1 MKPRTLLILL
11 AAVLGLGAFIWFYE
25 RELPS
30 SEERKELEKKVLKI
44 EKDDVTAVTVEAS
57 RGRVRLERIETPK
70 PAAKE
75 DEEETPEPASAGEWK
90 LVEPFN
96 TRADAFAVD
105 RLLDSVVSLERTST
119 LEEVDR
125 KDVGLDKPRAT
136 VRLKTEDGEKVLQ
149 LGAEV
154 PPGGSLIAGLEG
166 EKEAYVVADTILAE
180 IDKDPGDWRDR
191 LMFRGE
197 RDAIQRI
204 TLEGAEAGPVV
215 LVRRPNG
222 FWIEKPLAD
231 RADREAVD
239 GLLSDLSGLT
249 AEQFADGPQPLAELG
264 LAPPREVIEV
274 ALEGQ
279 PKPERIELGAP
290 VTGEA
295 APEGQAAGELTWARA
310 SNTVFQVRTR
320 LAESARRAPAEWRA
334 KQLSALEVH
343 DVETATVAD
352 GQTSFQLTRSETD
365 WKRGDTLISFLPVSD
380 LLSAVTG
387 AKAGRLLPSQES
399 QALGP
404 RLAKPLFTFTL
415 KSKET
420 GEETLTVYPPIPEG
434 VPARS
439 SGRPTVLLL
448 PKSALQEIQ
457 KKVAEVKAAKA
468 VTPAK

>member
-11 AAVLGLGAFIWFYE
+11 AVVLGLGAFIWFYE

-30 SEERKELEKKVLKI
+30 SEEREKLEKKVVNV
-44 EKDDVTAVTVEAS
+44 EKDEVTAVTVEAS
-57 RGRVRLERIETPK
+57 RGRVRLERIGTPK
-70 PAAKE
+70 PAKE
-75 DEEETPEPASAGEWK
+75 EDGEETPQSAAEWK

-105 RLLDSVVSLERTST
+105 RLLDSVISLERTRT
-119 LEEVDR
+119 LENVNR

-136 VRLKTEDGEKVLQ
+136 VRLKTKDGEKVLQ
-149 LGAEV
+149 IGASV
-154 PPGGSLIAGLEG
+154 PTGGSLIAGLKG
-166 EKEAYVVADTILAE
+166 EKEAYVVPDSILTE
-180 IDKDPGDWRDR
+180 FDRDPGDWRDR

-204 TLEGAEAGPVV
+204 TLKGAGTGPVV
-215 LVRRPNG
+215 LAQRPDG
-222 FWIEKPLAD
+222 FWIEQPPAVKD

-249 AEQFADGPQPLAELG
+249 AEQFADGPQPLAEMG

-274 ALEGQ
+274 TLKGQ
-279 PKPERIELGAP
+279 PKPERIDLGAP

-295 APEGQAAGELTWARA
+295 APEGQAAGELTWAKA

-320 LAESARRAPAEWRA
+320 LAESVRRAPADWRA

-343 DVETATVAD
+343 EVESATVAD
-352 GQTSFQLTRSETD
+352 GKTSFQLTRSDTD

-387 AKAGRLLPSQES
+387 ARADRLLAPQES
-399 QALGP
+399 QALK
-404 RLAKPLFTFTL
+404 AKPLFTFTL

-420 GEETLTVYPPIPEG
+420 GEETLTVYPPLPEG

-448 PKSALQEIQ
+448 PKSTLQEIQ
-457 KKVAEVKAAKA
+457 KKVAEVRGAKA
-468 VTPAK
+468 VEAAK

>member
-11 AAVLGLGAFIWFYE
+11 AVVLGLGAFIWFYE

-30 SEERKELEKKVLKI
+30 SEEREKLEKKVVNV
-44 EKDDVTAVTVEAS
+44 EKDDVTAVTIEAS
-57 RGRVRLERIETPK
+57 RGRVRLERIAAPE
-70 PAAKE
+70 PAKKE
-75 DEEETPEPASAGEWK
+75 DGEETPEPTSEGIEWK
-90 LVEPFN
+90 MVEPFN
-96 TRADAFAVD
+96 TRADTFAVD
-105 RLLDSVVSLERTST
+105 RLLDSVTSLERTRT
-119 LEEVDR
+119 LEDFNPR
-125 KDVGLDKPRAT
+125 DVGLDKPRAT
-136 VRLKTEDGEKVLQ
+136 VRLKTKDGEKVLQ
-149 LGAEV
+149 IGAGV
-154 PPGGSLIAGLEG
+154 PTGGSLIAGLQG
-166 EKEAYVVADTILAE
+166 EKEAYVVPDSILTE
-180 IDKDPGDWRDR
+180 FDRDPGDWRDR

-204 TLEGAEAGPVV
+204 TLRGAGGGPVV
-215 LVRRPNG
+215 LAQRPDG
-222 FWIEKPLAD
+222 FWIEQPVSD

-274 ALEGQ
+274 TLKGQ

-295 APEGQAAGELTWARA
+295 APEGQTAGELTWARA
-310 SNTVFQVRTR
+310 ANTVFQVRTR
-320 LAESARRAPAEWRA
+320 LAESVRRSPAEWRA

-343 DVETATVAD
+343 DVESATVAD
-352 GQTSFQLTRSETD
+352 GKASFQLTRSDTD

-387 AKAGRLLPSQES
+387 AKADRLLTPQES
-399 QALGP
+399 QALG
-404 RLAKPLFTFTL
+404 LAKPLFTFTL
-415 KSKET
+415 KGKET
-420 GEETLTVYPPIPEG
+420 GEETLTIYPPRPEG

-439 SGRPTVLLL
+439 SGRQTVLLL
-448 PKSALQEIQ
+448 PKSVLQEIQ
-457 KKVAEVKAAKA
+457 KKVAEVRAAKA

>member
-11 AAVLGLGAFIWFYE
+11 VAVLGLGAFIWLYE

-30 SEERKELEKKVLKI
+30 SEERKELEKKVVNV
-44 EKDDVTAVTVEAS
+44 EKDDVTAITVEAS
-57 RGRVRLERIETPK
+57 RGRVRLERIGTPK

-75 DEEETPEPASAGEWK
+75 DEEGTPEPPSEGVEWK
-90 LVEPFN
+90 MVEPFN

-105 RLLDSVVSLERTST
+105 RLLDSVTGLERTRT
-119 LEEVDR
+119 LEDFNP

-136 VRLKTEDGEKVLQ
+136 VRLKTKDGDKVLQ
-149 LGAEV
+149 IGAGV
-154 PPGGSLIAGLEG
+154 PTGGSLIAGLQG
-166 EKEAYVVADTILAE
+166 EKEAYVVPDSILAE
-180 IDKDPGDWRDR
+180 FERDPGDWRDR

-204 TLEGAEAGPVV
+204 TLKGAGAGPVV
-215 LVRRPNG
+215 LAQRPDG
-222 FWIEKPLAD
+222 FWIEQPPAVSD

-274 ALEGQ
+274 TLKGQ

-295 APEGQAAGELTWARA
+295 APEGQTAGELTWARA

-320 LAESARRAPAEWRA
+320 LAESVRRPPAEWRA
-334 KQLSALEVH
+334 RQLSALEVH
-343 DVETATVAD
+343 DVESATVAD
-352 GQTSFQLTRSETD
+352 GKTSFQLTRSDTD

-380 LLSAVTG
+380 LLAAVTG
-387 AKAGRLLPSQES
+387 AKAGRLLTPQES
-399 QALGP
+399 QALN
-404 RLAKPLFTFTL
+404 LAKPLFTFTL

-420 GEETLTVYPPIPEG
+420 GEETLTVYPPRPEG

-439 SGRPTVLLL
+439 SGRRTVLLL
-448 PKSALQEIQ
+448 PQSALQEIQ
-457 KKVAEVKAAKA
+457 KKVAEVKAAKP
-468 VTPAK
+468 VEAK